1 MPYGMYLSAEGA
13 QVQSTRLEVLANNL
27 ANVDT
32 PGFKRDVATFR
43 ARFAEAIEQGLDTA
57 GSGSIND
64 IGGGVL
70 MSDVRTDYSPGTLQ
84 HTGIAT
90 DFAIDGDAFFAVRK
104 DGETLLTRAGN
115 FRFTADGQ
123 LVSQQGFPVLDEGGA
138 PIVIDPNQGPWHV
151 DGKGTLTQAGAAVP
165 LALLQTASPG
175 DLAKAG
181 ENLFRPLSAPQPVDP
196 ALRSV
201 RQGYVEGSGVNPTAE
216 MMELI
221 ETTRAFEA
229 NVNLI
234 HNQDQMI
241 DALINRVLQNA

>member
-43 ARFAEAIEQGLDTA
+43 ARFTEAIQQGLDNA

-70 MSDVRTDYSPGTLQ
+70 VSDVRTDYSPGTLQ
-84 HTGIAT
+84 RTGIAT
-90 DFAIDGDAFFAVRK
+90 DFAIDGDAFFAIRK
-104 DGETLLTRAGN
+104 DGQTLLTRAGN

-123 LVSQQGFPVLDEGGA
+123 LVSQQGLPVLDESGA
-138 PIVIDPNQGPWHV
+138 PIVIDPSQGPWHF
-151 DGKGTLTQAGAAVP
+151 DGKGTLTQAGATVSM
-165 LALLQTASPG
+165 ALLRPASPD
-175 DLAKAG
+175 DLVKAG
-181 ENLFRPLSAPQPVDP
+181 ENLFRPLTTPQAVDP
-196 ALRSV
+196 AQRSV
-201 RQGYVEGSGVNPTAE
+201 RQGYVEGSGVNPTSE

-241 DALINRVLQNA
+241 DALINRVLHNA